1 VGDNT
6 TLAAN
11 TGGDIIRDLDRGGL
25 GVKTQVVA
33 LDVLG
38 TGAAESIGLFPPLA
52 PFFTSAGLT
61 TATTAYTAGD
71 VLGSEWTFPICRAS
85 GRGVILT
92 SATLIDKA
100 KILGASDLY
109 LFDRAS
115 SPAADN
121 AANSW
126 ADANMANLLGIVNFP
141 APTVSAL
148 NGAAVANAGIPEVLI
163 GNASV
168 NVFGVLVT
176 RAAHTFFGAVTDL
189 VLCLGTEPA

>member
-1 VGDNT
+1 MGDNT
-6 TLAAN
+6 QLAAN
-11 TGGDIIRDLDRGGL
+11 TGGDLIRDIDRSGSGP
-25 GVKTQVVA
+25 KTQVMA
-33 LDVLG
+33 IDVMG
-38 TGAAESIGLFPPLA
+38 TGATEAIGLFPPLA
-52 PFFTSAGLT
+52 PFFTSSGLT
-61 TATTAYTAGD
+61 TSVTAYSIGD
-71 VLGSEWTFPICRAS
+71 VLGAEWTFPICRAS

-100 KILGASDLY
+100 KVIGATDLY

-126 ADANMANLLGIVNFP
+126 ADANMANLLGIVSFP
-141 APTVSAL
+141 APTASAL

-176 RAAHTFFGAVTDL
+176 RSAHTFFGAATDL